1 MRNWKYIL
9 ERVLWSLAGIAL
21 IVLFAFTWR
30 AKSTKKCAGIQIEL
44 KGNAPGMV
52 FIDEKEILKL
62 INEQGVKVGTP
73 IGDINLN
80 KIEQSL
86 LKTNWVNKSNLFI
99 DNQQQLQVVI
109 EQRIPIA
116 RVFTASGNSF
126 YIDSVAQRL
135 PLRQLSA
142 VRLPIFTN
150 FPADQEKLSKPDSSL
165 LKDILHFATVVR
177 KDSFFMAQIAQ
188 VNITSSGDF
197 EIVPTLGDH
206 IVLIGNVEYLEDKL
220 NRLYTFYKKVWVPS
234 GINAYEVI
242 DARFDHQIVA
252 LKKGLQPIQCQK
264 GLMPMIKIDSLV
276 EANKNADTTK
286 PIVAPVPLIDR
297 AKKKVAQSLDL
308 LKKAVDTIVKKKQ
321 DTSAKNKIAKKPIP
335 EKQQDNKVKGE
346 AKVDKKPIAKKQQDN
361 KVKLG
366 TKEVKKPKEVKKG
379 KSDQKQE
386 KVKKT
391 TIKENN
397 KVTDKTLNNTKK
409 SAKAEMPKQPKSN
422 NN

>member
-73 IGDINLN
+73 IGEINLN

-99 DNQQQLQVVI
+99 DNQQMLQVVI

-116 RVFTASGNSF
+116 RIFTASGNSF

-150 FPADQEKLSKPDSSL
+150 FPADQEKLSKPDSIL
-165 LKDILHFATVVR
+165 LRDILQFATTVH

-188 VNITSSGDF
+188 VNIAASGDF

-206 IVLIGNVEYLEDKL
+206 IVLIGNVEHLEDKL

-252 LKKGLQPIQCQK
+252 LKKGLQPIQYEN
-264 GLMPMIKIDSLV
+264 GMMPLIKIDSV
-276 EANKNADTTK
+276 AEANKNGDTVKSMVT
-286 PIVAPVPLIDR
+286 IAPLIDSS
-297 AKKKVAQSLDL
+297 KKKAAQSLDL
-308 LKKAVDTIVKKKQ
+308 IKKALDTTVKK
-321 DTSAKNKIAKKPIP
+321 
-335 EKQQDNKVKGE
+335 QQENKVKGG
-346 AKVDKKPIAKKQQDN
+346 AKVDKKPIAEKSQEV
-361 KVKLG
+361 KVKDA
-366 TKEVKKPKEVKKG
+366 TKGVKKPKEVKKS
-379 KSDQKQE
+379 KSDPKQE

-409 SAKAEMPKQPKSN
+409 SAKAQMPKQPKSN

>member
-73 IGDINLN
+73 IEEINLN
-80 KIEQSL
+80 TIEQSL
-86 LKTNWVNKSNLFI
+86 LKTNWVNKSNLYI
-99 DNQQQLQVVI
+99 DNQQLLQVVI

-150 FPADQEKLSKPDSSL
+150 FPSDQAKLSKPDSSL
-165 LKDILHFATVVR
+165 LKDILHFATVVQ

-188 VNITSSGDF
+188 VNIAASGEF

-206 IVLIGNVEYLEDKL
+206 IVLIGNVEQLEDKL

-252 LKKGLQPIQCQK
+252 LKKGLQPIQYEN
-264 GLMPMIKIDSLV
+264 GMMPMIKIDSLAEV
-276 EANKNADTTK
+276 NKNADTTK
-286 PIVAPVPLIDR
+286 PIVSVVPLIDS
-297 AKKKVAQSLDL
+297 AKKKAAQSMDL
-308 LKKAVDTIVKKKQ
+308 LKKAVDTIAKKK
-321 DTSAKNKIAKKPIP
+321 
-335 EKQQDNKVKGE
+335 QDNKVKGE

>member
-73 IGDINLN
+73 IEEINLN
-80 KIEQSL
+80 TIEQSL
-86 LKTNWVNKSNLFI
+86 LKTNWVNKSNLYI
-99 DNQQQLQVVI
+99 DNQQLLQVVI

-150 FPADQEKLSKPDSSL
+150 FPSDQAKLSKPDSSL
-165 LKDILHFATVVR
+165 LKDILHFATVVQ

-188 VNITSSGDF
+188 VNIAASGEF

-206 IVLIGNVEYLEDKL
+206 IVLIGNVEQLEDKL

-252 LKKGLQPIQCQK
+252 LKKGLQPIQYEN
-264 GLMPMIKIDSLV
+264 GMMPMIKIDSLAEV
-276 EANKNADTTK
+276 NKNADTTK
-286 PIVAPVPLIDR
+286 PIVSVVPLIDS
-297 AKKKVAQSLDL
+297 AKNKAAQSIDL
-308 LKKAVDTIVKKKQ
+308 LKKAVDTIAKKK
-321 DTSAKNKIAKKPIP
+321 
-335 EKQQDNKVKGE
+335 QDNKVKGE

>member
-73 IGDINLN
+73 IGEINLN

-99 DNQQQLQVVI
+99 DNQQMLQVVI

-116 RVFTASGNSF
+116 RIFTASGNSF

-150 FPADQEKLSKPDSSL
+150 FPADQAKLSKPDSIL
-165 LKDILHFATVVR
+165 LRDILQFATTVH

-188 VNITSSGDF
+188 VNIAATGDF

-206 IVLIGNVEYLEDKL
+206 IVLIGNVEHLEDKL

-252 LKKGLQPIQCQK
+252 LKKGLQPIQYEK
-264 GLMPMIKIDSLV
+264 GMMPLIKIDSV
-276 EANKNADTTK
+276 AEANKNGDTVK
-286 PIVAPVPLIDR
+286 SMVAIAPLIDST
-297 AKKKVAQSLDL
+297 KKKAAQSLDL
-308 LKKAVDTIVKKKQ
+308 IKKALDTTVKK
-321 DTSAKNKIAKKPIP
+321 
-335 EKQQDNKVKGE
+335 QQENKVKGGT
-346 AKVDKKPIAKKQQDN
+346 KVDKKPNAEKSQEV
-361 KVKLG
+361 KVKEA
-366 TKEVKKPKEVKKG
+366 TKGVKKPKEVKKG
-379 KSDQKQE
+379 KSDPKQE

-409 SAKAEMPKQPKSN
+409 SAKAQMPKQPKSN

>member
-30 AKSTKKCAGIQIEL
+30 AKSTKKCAGIHIEL

-62 INEQGVKVGTP
+62 IHEQGVKVGTP
-73 IGDINLN
+73 IGEINLN

-99 DNQQQLQVVI
+99 DNLQQLQVVI

-142 VRLPIFTN
+142 VRLPVFTN
-150 FPADQEKLSKPDSSL
+150 FPSDQEKLSKPDSTL
-165 LKDILHFATVVR
+165 LKNILQFASIVQ

-188 VNITSSGDF
+188 VNIASSGDF

-206 IVLIGNVEYLEDKL
+206 LVLIGSIEHLEDKL

-234 GINAYEVI
+234 GINAYEVL

-252 LKKGLQPIQCQK
+252 LKKGMQPLQYSN
-264 GLMPMIKIDSLV
+264 GMMPMIKIDSLA
-276 EANKNADTTK
+276 EANKNADATQ
-286 PIVAPVPLIDR
+286 PLVAIASLGDS
-297 AKKKVAQSLDL
+297 AQKKASLSLDL
-308 LKKAVDTIVKKKQ
+308 LKKALDTTPKKKQ
-321 DTSAKNKIAKKPIP
+321 DTISKNKGVNKKVVDNKQPIKGEKKPDP
-335 EKQQDNKVKGE
+335 KPLVKGE
-346 AKVDKKPIAKKQQDN
+346 KKV
-361 KVKLG
+361 V
-366 TKEVKKPKEVKKG
+366 TKGDKKPKEVKKPQPE
-379 KSDQKQE
+379 KKQE

-397 KVTDKTLNNTKK
+397 KVTNKTLNNTKK
-409 SAKAEMPKQPKSN
+409 SAKAEMPKQSNSN

>member
-73 IGDINLN
+73 IEEINLN
-80 KIEQSL
+80 TIEQSL
-86 LKTNWVNKSNLFI
+86 LKTNWVNKSNLYI
-99 DNQQQLQVVI
+99 DNQQLLQVVI

-150 FPADQEKLSKPDSSL
+150 FPSDQAKLSKPDSSL
-165 LKDILHFATVVR
+165 LKDILHFATVVQ

-188 VNITSSGDF
+188 VNIAASGEF

-206 IVLIGNVEYLEDKL
+206 IVLIGNVEQLEDKL

-252 LKKGLQPIQCQK
+252 LKKGLQPIQYEN
-264 GLMPMIKIDSLV
+264 GMMPMIKIDSLAEV
-276 EANKNADTTK
+276 NKNADTTK
-286 PIVAPVPLIDR
+286 PIVSVVPLIDS
-297 AKKKVAQSLDL
+297 AKKKAAQSMDL
-308 LKKAVDTIVKKKQ
+308 LKKAVDTIAKKK
-321 DTSAKNKIAKKPIP
+321 
-335 EKQQDNKVKGE
+335 QDNKVKGE

-391 TIKENN
+391 TIQENN

>member
-73 IGDINLN
+73 IEEINLN
-80 KIEQSL
+80 TIEQSL
-86 LKTNWVNKSNLFI
+86 LKTNWVNKSNLYI
-99 DNQQQLQVVI
+99 DNQQLLQVVI

-150 FPADQEKLSKPDSSL
+150 FPSDQAKLSKPDSSL
-165 LKDILHFATVVR
+165 LKDILHFATVVQ

-188 VNITSSGDF
+188 VNIAASGEF

-206 IVLIGNVEYLEDKL
+206 IVLIGNVEQLEDKL

-252 LKKGLQPIQCQK
+252 LKKGLQPIQYEN
-264 GLMPMIKIDSLV
+264 GMMPMIKIDSLAEV
-276 EANKNADTTK
+276 NKNADTTK
-286 PIVAPVPLIDR
+286 PIVSVVPLIDS
-297 AKKKVAQSLDL
+297 AKKKAAQSIDL
-308 LKKAVDTIVKKKQ
+308 LKKAVDTIAKKK
-321 DTSAKNKIAKKPIP
+321 
-335 EKQQDNKVKGE
+335 QDNKVKGE

>member
-73 IGDINLN
+73 IEEINLN
-80 KIEQSL
+80 TIEQSL
-86 LKTNWVNKSNLFI
+86 LKTNWVNKSNLYI
-99 DNQQQLQVVI
+99 DNQQLLQVVI

-150 FPADQEKLSKPDSSL
+150 FPSDQAKLSKPDSSL
-165 LKDILHFATVVR
+165 LKDILHFATVVQ

-188 VNITSSGDF
+188 VNIAASGEF

-206 IVLIGNVEYLEDKL
+206 IVLIGNVEQIEDKL

-252 LKKGLQPIQCQK
+252 LKKGLQPIQYEN
-264 GLMPMIKIDSLV
+264 GMMPMIKIDSLAEV
-276 EANKNADTTK
+276 NKNADTTK
-286 PIVAPVPLIDR
+286 PIVSVVPLIDS
-297 AKKKVAQSLDL
+297 AKKKAAQSMDL
-308 LKKAVDTIVKKKQ
+308 LKKAVDTIAKKK
-321 DTSAKNKIAKKPIP
+321 
-335 EKQQDNKVKGE
+335 QDNKVKGE

>member
-21 IVLFAFTWR
+21 IVLFAFTWH

-73 IGDINLN
+73 IEEINLN
-80 KIEQSL
+80 TIEQSL
-86 LKTNWVNKSNLFI
+86 LKTNWVNKSNLYI
-99 DNQQQLQVVI
+99 DNQQLLQVVI

-150 FPADQEKLSKPDSSL
+150 FPSDQAKLSKPDSSL
-165 LKDILHFATVVR
+165 LKDILHFATVVQ

-188 VNITSSGDF
+188 VNIAASGEF

-206 IVLIGNVEYLEDKL
+206 IVLIGNAEQLEDKL

-252 LKKGLQPIQCQK
+252 LKKGLQPIHYEK
-264 GLMPMIKIDSLV
+264 GTMPMIIIDSLAGV
-276 EANKNADTTK
+276 NKNADTTK
-286 PIVAPVPLIDR
+286 PILPIVPLIDS
-297 AKKKVAQSLDL
+297 AKKKAAQSIDL
-308 LKKAVDTIVKKKQ
+308 LKKAVDTIAQKK
-321 DTSAKNKIAKKPIP
+321 
-335 EKQQDNKVKGE
+335 QDNKVKGE
-346 AKVDKKPIAKKQQDN
+346 AKVDKKPIVKKQQDN

-366 TKEVKKPKEVKKG
+366 TKEVKKLKEVKKG

-391 TIKENN
+391 TIKESN

>member
-30 AKSTKKCAGIQIEL
+30 VKSSKKCAGIQIEL
-44 KGNAPGMV
+44 KGNAPEMV

-150 FPADQEKLSKPDSSL
+150 FPSDQAKLSKPDSVL
-165 LKDILHFATVVR
+165 LNDILHFASIIQ

-188 VNITSSGDF
+188 VHIAASGDF
-197 EIVPTLGDH
+197 EIVPNLGDH
-206 IVLIGNVEYLEDKL
+206 IVLIGNVEHLEDKL

-242 DARFDHQIVA
+242 DTRFDHQIVA
-252 LKKGLQPIQCQK
+252 LKKGMQPIQYLP
-264 GLMPMIKIDSLV
+264 GLMPMIKIDSLAG
-276 EANKNADTTK
+276 ANKNVDSAK
-286 PIVAPVPLIDR
+286 PFIAINPLVDS
-297 AKKKVAQSLDL
+297 AKKKASQSLDL
-308 LKKAVDTIVKKKQ
+308 LKKAVDTVVKKKQ
-321 DTSAKNKIAKKPIP
+321 DTSAKNKPLKKA
-335 EKQQDNKVKGE
+335 EKKEIVKGE
-346 AKVDKKPIAKKQQDN
+346 
-361 KVKLG
+361 
-366 TKEVKKPKEVKKG
+366 KKPKEVKKS
-379 KSDQKQE
+379 KSDKNQE
-386 KVKKT
+386 KAKKT